1 MKTRPLI
8 PLVLTLATL
17 YPAARATGSPPS
29 PDKAI
34 LISLT
39 PDILQEVAPE
49 LILNNPE
56 AVGDA
61 QLFYAQ
67 PISDSTGQTSRTMPS
82 DLFNAKLGIA
92 TPYEGV
98 ARVEHAG
105 EANCYCW
112 GSLDNMI
119 GLTRDFW
126 CRPSAAFYSISHP
139 VESNGRVQLDFSNY
153 YIQLRKTY
161 SEASTFKTDYQ
172 QLLNVLANN
181 KINIVKENGVLDKL
195 EAEGKLLYDLH
206 CSDETYGETLNILK
220 DNQSTPNETERA
232 SFLIKDFR
240 QCPYQE
246 MLERSMKCLNSSD
259 RHAYASSLD
268 KPVINQWV
276 SSTRIKKN
284 TSKEKKWTDKLGK
297 VWSHLWSLSF
307 QPYEYGQTDLGRNT
321 KRADIRERRKDGSL
335 FWRDERYNS
344 VVLNASRGKRNY
356 DGTLYLDTYKKG
368 RLSKD
373 YPKIGNNHGR
383 YHFVPISAAVAKYS
397 PTNNDTRGN
406 CVNFEGSKWAEATGV
421 IACSKVQ
428 RSLPAPAYVLAILAD
443 HDRTGESGFSGRD
456 ALTVTKNLRPDGGFD
471 TKSAARVPEFSSVL
485 LKPGN
490 AGNAER
496 AGTHYLH
503 VEFPDNYSAASVSI
517 RPFGGSNS
525 GTTQTPPGSTPS
537 NIRLSVDQRQESA
550 PIACIADSLNLR
562 FKAVLALPSMQSPT
576 DHKTN
581 PTDNRAWDV
590 YIDPQRNMKNQGF
603 LDNDVPPENI
613 AQCSAANLSPEL
625 VRENTCEE
633 FILLGQGTI
642 VEHRNT
648 PYENTRYD
656 FYLVTTPAFKC
667 EPLVAAG
674 EIYLKWKFKYGNTWL
689 APVDTNLQKV
699 YSVFDKT
706 KLPNDESVNLSR
718 TADPSTLI
726 HPWEDMLKTLGR
738 LWLCDQNDTLTPYD
752 NDRVW
757 NKGIPWRNA
766 NQARSD
772 AAKAMTWGVK
782 CSYAYPDSTEIMTD
796 YTLVDDYP
804 LYGWISSSHTKQS
817 YSGYTLQYCP
827 NGAPYQMAFAASTL
841 TRKYHIGDAEHIE
854 HKNLIC
860 ADAMSSLFVLSRVAG
875 FPGEWRCSGYTVEN
889 GIGHAYLTLD
899 GMVYD
904 PTPFK
909 RSPFWSASS
918 KRNSS
923 ALGTYTQEAT
933 LHASGHND
941 ATTSAGNRVIVVNSW
956 PDSQAER

>member
-1 MKTRPLI
+1 MKARNLI
-8 PLVLTLATL
+8 PLAIGLASL
-17 YPAARATGSPPS
+17 SPASRATDSTTSQVTPS
-29 PDKAI
+29 NPDKAI

-56 AVGDA
+56 AVGGA

-67 PISDSTGQTSRTMPS
+67 PISNSADQTGSTMPS
-82 DLFNAKLGIA
+82 DLYNAKLGIA

-98 ARVEHAG
+98 ARVEYAG

-153 YIQLRKTY
+153 YSQLRKTY
-161 SEASTFKTDYQ
+161 SEESTFDTDYK
-172 QLLNVLANN
+172 QLLNAHAQN
-181 KINIVKENGVLDKL
+181 KINIVKTNGVLDKL
-195 EAEGKLLYDLH
+195 EAEGKLLYDRH

-220 DNQSTPNETERA
+220 DNQSTKNETERA
-232 SFLIKDFR
+232 SSLIKDFR

-246 MLERSMKCLNSSD
+246 MLERSMECLNRSD
-259 RHAYASSLD
+259 EHAYASSLD
-268 KPVINQWV
+268 KPVINKWV
-276 SSTRIKKN
+276 SSTKKKGN
-284 TSKEKKWTDKLGK
+284 TSREKEWTDKLGK

-307 QPYEYGQTDLGRNT
+307 LPYEYRQADLGRTT

-335 FWRDERYNS
+335 FWRDERYKS

-356 DGTLYLDTYKKG
+356 DGTLYLDTYEKG

-373 YPKIGNNHGR
+373 YPKRGNNHGR

-397 PTNNDTRGN
+397 PTDNDTRN
-406 CVNFEGSKWAEATGV
+406 HCVNFEGSKWAEAAGV
-421 IACSKVQ
+421 IACSNVQ

-443 HDRTGESGFSGRD
+443 HDRTEGSGFSGSD
-456 ALTVTKNLRPDGGFD
+456 ALTVTKNLRPGGGFD
-471 TKSAARVPEFSSVL
+471 TNSAARVPEFSSVL
-485 LKPGN
+485 LEPGN
-490 AGNAER
+490 AGNAES

-525 GTTQTPPGSTPS
+525 GTTQTPSGSTPS

-550 PIACIADSLNLR
+550 PIACIADSQNVR

-581 PTDNRAWDV
+581 QTDNRGWDV

-625 VRENTCEE
+625 EEADSTCGE

-642 VEHRNT
+642 VEYRNT

-656 FYLVTTPAFKC
+656 FYLVTTPAFEC

-706 KLPNDESVNLSR
+706 KLPNDGSVNLSR

-752 NDRVW
+752 NDRAW
-757 NKGIPWRNA
+757 NKGIPWKRDA

-796 YTLVDDYP
+796 YILNRDNPFNLRAD
-804 LYGWISSSHTKQS
+804 GIRTKQS

-827 NGAPYQMAFAASTL
+827 NGAPYQMAFDASKL
-841 TRKYHIGDAEHIE
+841 TKKYHIGNAE

-875 FPGEWRCSGYTVEN
+875 FPGEWRCSGYTVKN

-904 PTPFK
+904 STPFLQ
-909 RSPFWSASS
+909 SDFWELDSQA
-918 KRNSS
+918 NEEY
-923 ALGTYTQEAT
+923 LGTQA
-933 LHASGHND
+933 ASRPQN
-941 ATTSAGNRVIVVNSW
+941 SQSINWNRVIVVDSW
-956 PDSQAER
+956 PNSQAER